1 MKLVRM
7 LSMAGF
13 VLLGATWAQADTV
26 PGHFDVNLDNPGTPD
41 VGGWLDSQGNPSS
54 FQTTV
59 YSTYLS
65 RNFLS
70 GFQQNSFNCQ
80 SEDSEWES
88 GWNWWGWNSWDF
100 SNFRDSNN
108 GCDNDPYI
116 LVTQG
121 QHSNGIPS
129 SFSANGTGGGTLD
142 FLNDTGSPITA
153 ILLTVSNF
161 QPGMYYCDYVPG
173 LAYEFDHCGFGT
185 DRNGDLEILFWDNP
199 GDSVPSVPE
208 PTLAILLLIALS
220 GMAAGRWIRSRRATA
235 A

>member
-13 VLLGATWAQADTV
+13 VLLGATWVQADTV
-26 PGHFDVNLDNPGTPD
+26 PGHFEINLNNPGQTD
-41 VGGWLDSQGNPSS
+41 LGGWISNGTPSS
-54 FQTTV
+54 FETTV
-59 YSTYLS
+59 YSTTQS
-65 RNFLS
+65 GA
-70 GFQQNSFNCQ
+70 GFQQGSFNCQ
-80 SEDSEWES
+80 SEDSEWQN

-129 SFSANGTGGGTLD
+129 SFSADGNGGNAPGTLD
-142 FLNDTGSPITA
+142 FFNDTGHPIDA

-173 LAYEFDHCGFGT
+173 LAYEFDHCGFST

-199 GDSVPSVPE
+199 GDSVPAVPE
-208 PTLAILLLIALS
+208 PTLGVLLLIALS
-220 GMAAGRWIRSRRATA
+220 AMVATRRIRSRRAA
-235 A
+235 AV